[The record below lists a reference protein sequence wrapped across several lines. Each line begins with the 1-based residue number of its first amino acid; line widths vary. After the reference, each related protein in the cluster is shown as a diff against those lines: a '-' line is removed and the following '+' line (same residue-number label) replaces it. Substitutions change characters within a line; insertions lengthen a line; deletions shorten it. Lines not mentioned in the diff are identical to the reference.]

1 MSGLDKH
8 PLKNWT
14 ALFKRNSTTESGGIS
29 VCHHRN
35 CLFHPKFF
43 WDRNNFLFFY
53 FFQIKTLQLFDFHE
67 FRWQYNNG
75 KFRGNFSHYFRT
87 PRFQIFGGSTLFKN
101 CTVDHILKICSQLRR
116 KRCNLNWIWSLTLQK
131 LLSQREFSMKT
142 WEQIC
147 AFSWSWIVWD
157 GTQV

>member
-14 ALFKRNSTTESGGIS
+14 ALFKPKSTTESGGIS

-35 CLFHPKFF
+35 CLFHPKCF
-43 WDRNNFLFFY
+43 WDWNNVVFFN
-53 FFQIKTLQLFDFHE
+53 FFKSRRFSFSTFTNL
-67 FRWQYNNG
+67 G
-75 KFRGNFSHYFRT
+75 GNIIMENLEGIFAHYFRT

-101 CTVDHILKICSQLRR
+101 CTVDHILKICLKLRR
-116 KRCNLNWIWSLTLQK
+116 KRCNLNWSLILQK
-131 LLSQREFSMKT
+131 LLSEREFSMKT

-147 AFSWSWIVWD
+147 TFSWSWISWD